1 MALNVFRTQLW
12 VLLTRFWVQRGR
24 LALWFLVQTNQFKC
38 PAKWNEIPK
47 WQKGCDCWA
56 TVLIGPCGHS
66 QKSSQA
72 TVPAWAVVNHT
83 TLWGYWHQ
91 LHCAYWQRS
100 PSGKTTQGHRGW
112 FWIRAS
118 YRAGQFLELTWL
130 TGPLNCPN
138 MRFSPK
144 EALESQKKF
153 QEHVW
158 WSLGFLMVIVVIEFK
173 TMNILEMQ

>member
-1 MALNVFRTQLW
+1 MALNVFQTQLW
-12 VLLTRFWVQRGR
+12 VLLTKFWVQWGR
-24 LALWFLVQTNQFKC
+24 LALWFLVQARRTNQFKC

-83 TLWGYWHQ
+83 KLWWYWHQ
-91 LHCAYWQRS
+91 LHCAYCT
-100 PSGKTTQGHRGW
+100 SGKTTQGHKGW

-118 YRAGQFLELTWL
+118 YRAGRFLELTWL
-130 TGPLNCPN
+130 MGPLNCPN
-138 MRFSPK
+138 TRFSPK
-144 EALESQKKF
+144 EALESQKRF
-153 QEHVW
+153 
-158 WSLGFLMVIVVIEFK
+158 WSRFLMVIVVIEVK